1 MIYLLFALLLAV
13 VAHLDADHIWV
24 GLVVVVQQ
32 LVQCGCLF
40 VESFG
45 ISSPVKMTWFDLR
58 IYFPG

>member
-1 MIYLLFALLLAV
+1 MKYLLFALLLAV
-13 VAHLDADHIWV
+13 VAHLDADYIWV

-45 ISSPVKMTWFDLR
+45 ISG
-58 IYFPG
+58 PGKITSLDILSGLK